1 MPIRRRPL
9 AATAVLGAV
18 LASAGCSG
26 AGRPSDGPLGI
37 HPRPN
42 AGMEALI
49 TGVLRTDAGCVRIES
64 PTGAGEDVAL
74 TFPAGDAEM
83 DGDALVWRGDTYVD
97 GEEVFFGGGFSS
109 VDGYLP
115 DGCRGL
121 ELFVVSP
128 F

>member
-1 MPIRRRPL
+1 MFLRRRI
-9 AATAVLGAV
+9 AAFAVAGGV
-18 LASAGCSG
+18 LFLAGCGG
-26 AGRPSDGPLGI
+26 AAVPFDGPLGI
-37 HPRPN
+37 HPRPD
-42 AGMEALI
+42 AGMDALI

-74 TFPAGDAEM
+74 TFPSGDAEM
-83 DGDALVWRGDTYVD
+83 DGDALVWRGDTYID

>member
-1 MPIRRRPL
+1 MPIRRRVAAL
-9 AATAVLGAV
+9 ALIGGAV
-18 LASAGCSG
+18 LLAGCYSAGV
-26 AGRPSDGPLGI
+26 PSDGPLGI
-37 HPRPN
+37 HPRPD
-42 AGMEALI
+42 AGMDALI
-49 TGVLRTDAGCVRIES
+49 SGVLRTDAGCVRIES

-74 TFPAGDAEM
+74 TFPSGDAEM
-83 DGDALVWRGDTYVD
+83 DGDALVWRGDFYVD

>member
-1 MPIRRRPL
+1 MFLRRRI
-9 AATAVLGAV
+9 AAFAVAGDV
-18 LASAGCSG
+18 LLLAGCGG
-26 AGRPSDGPLGI
+26 AAVPSDGPLGI
-37 HPRPN
+37 HPRPD
-42 AGMEALI
+42 AGMDALI
-49 TGVLRTDAGCVRIES
+49 SGVLRTDAGCVRIES

-74 TFPAGDAEM
+74 TFPSGDAEM
-83 DGDALVWRGDTYVD
+83 DGDALVWRGDTYID

>member
-1 MPIRRRPL
+1 MFLRRRI
-9 AATAVLGAV
+9 AAFAVAGGVFL
-18 LASAGCSG
+18 LAGCGG
-26 AGRPSDGPLGI
+26 AAVPSDGPLGI
-37 HPRPN
+37 HPRPD
-42 AGMEALI
+42 AGMDALI
-49 TGVLRTDAGCVRIES
+49 SGVLRTDAGCVRIES

-74 TFPAGDAEM
+74 TFPSGNAEM
-83 DGDALVWRGDTYVD
+83 DGDALVWRGDTYID

>member
-1 MPIRRRPL
+1 MPIRRGVAAL
-9 AATAVLGAV
+9 AVIGGAV
-18 LASAGCSG
+18 LFAGCSG
-26 AGRPSDGPLGI
+26 AGIPSDGPLGI
-37 HPRPN
+37 HPRPD
-42 AGMEALI
+42 AGMDALI

-74 TFPAGDAEM
+74 TFPSGDAEM
-83 DGDALVWRGDTYVD
+83 EGDALVWRGDTYVD

>member
-1 MPIRRRPL
+1 MFLSRRI
-9 AATAVLGAV
+9 AAFAVAGGVFL
-18 LASAGCSG
+18 LAGCGG
-26 AGRPSDGPLGI
+26 AAVPSDGPLGI
-37 HPRPN
+37 HPRPD
-42 AGMEALI
+42 AGMDALI
-49 TGVLRTDAGCVRIES
+49 SGVLRTDAGCVRIES

-74 TFPAGDAEM
+74 TFPSGDAEM

-97 GEEVFFGGGFSS
+97 GEEVFFGGGFSA

>member
-1 MPIRRRPL
+1 MFLRRRI
-9 AATAVLGAV
+9 AAFAVAGGV
-18 LASAGCSG
+18 LFLAGCGG
-26 AGRPSDGPLGI
+26 AAVPSDGPLGI
-37 HPRPN
+37 HPRPD
-42 AGMEALI
+42 AGMDALI
-49 TGVLRTDAGCVRIES
+49 MGVLRTDAGCVRIES

-74 TFPAGDAEM
+74 TFPSGDAEM

-97 GEEVFFGGGFSS
+97 GEEVFFGGGFSA